1 MHMDGAAV
9 AYKSSTYRH
18 SYKNLVACW
27 MMGMNHLNNNTVQVI
42 GSATWWSEFVGRL
55 K

>member
-9 AYKSSTYRH
+9 AYCSTYRH
-18 SYKNLVACW
+18 SYMNLAACW
-27 MMGMNHLNNNTVQVI
+27 MMRMNHLNNNTVQVI
-42 GSATWWSEFVGRL
+42 GSATWWSAFVGRL